1 MASDTHWRHYWLVPR
16 GHGREERRTLKVVT
30 VTSGLLFPHVIQA
43 MQIKRQV
50 RDGSAGRRRT
60 VTVYAI
66 TDLPAWQAS
75 PADLATWPPGSAV
88 TGASRS
94 GSTTSAT

>member
-1 MASDTHWRHYWLVPR
+1 
-16 GHGREERRTLKVVT
+16 
-30 VTSGLLFPHVIQA
+30 

-50 RDGSAGRRRT
+50 RDGSTGRWRT

-75 PADLATWPPGSAV
+75 PADLAT
-88 TGASRS
+88 
-94 GSTTSAT
+94 